1 MKNRAKWNN
10 TNGFSLIEMMVT
22 VMVIV
27 VLCALAMIPISK
39 MQKDIRQTELD
50 SRAEMIF
57 TAVQNRMTRLQAAGQ
72 SDVYK
77 SGKTGV
83 KELGITPADAD
94 EARTLVYVTSD
105 SKSTSDSAAAW
116 LYPETEAEA
125 ELWNGSW
132 VVEYD
137 AKGGSVRRVLQPG
150 TDGI

>member
-10 TNGFSLIEMMVT
+10 TNGFSLLEMMVT
-22 VMVIV
+22 VVVIV

-105 SKSTSDSAAAW
+105 SKDTSDSAAAW

-125 ELWNGSW
+125 LAE
-132 VVEYD
+132 
-137 AKGGSVRRVLQPG
+137 
-150 TDGI
+150 